1 MEPFRF
7 RISMVLLMNKK
18 LIATLAGAALAG
30 ACFTAGAAIPEGQLT
45 IWVHSD
51 KGYNGISKVGEK
63 FTAKTGVR
71 VTVAHPD
78 QVEVR
83 FQQAAATGN
92 GPDIFLWAHDCFGEW
107 ARSGLIAPVT
117 PDNAEKG
124 KFPEF
129 AWDAM
134 TIGGKIYGYPMS
146 VEAIGLICNRKL
158 VPEAPGNWED
168 FIPLDDSLRKQ
179 GARAIYWDYTTPYYS
194 YPLIS
199 AQGGF
204 AFRKGPDWDYD
215 VTKTGIA
222 NDGAKA
228 GLRFLVGLIRNRHME
243 YGADYGKMETEFR
256 SGRLGCIL
264 AGPWALSSYEKAGI
278 DYSFNRLPKLGGKR
292 SKAFVGI
299 LGFTVNAT
307 SPNKKLSKDFLENY
321 LLTDDG
327 LRTVNE
333 DKPLGAAALRSF
345 QRMLKS
351 DPVVSVTLENARD
364 GDLMPSVP
372 EMSRFWSSFE
382 TALKTATTDRQSV
395 DDALNTAARRIVR
408 KYSKRH

>member
-92 GPDIFLWAHDCFGEW
+92 GPDIFLWAHDRFGEW

-243 YGADYGKMETEFR
+243 YGADYGKWRR
-256 SGRLGCIL
+256 SSGAAGSAASWQAPGPSAATRRPGSTTPSTACRSLAERDQRRLS
-264 AGPWALSSYEKAGI
+264 ASWASPSTP
-278 DYSFNRLPKLGGKR
+278 RLP
-292 SKAFVGI
+292 
-299 LGFTVNAT
+299 T
-307 SPNKKLSKDFLENY
+307 
-321 LLTDDG
+321 
-327 LRTVNE
+327 
-333 DKPLGAAALRSF
+333 RSF
-345 QRMLKS
+345 QRTS
-351 DPVVSVTLENARD
+351 
-364 GDLMPSVP
+364 
-372 EMSRFWSSFE
+372 SR
-382 TALKTATTDRQSV
+382 TTS
-395 DDALNTAARRIVR
+395 
-408 KYSKRH
+408 